1 MSIMMDKF
9 FFTYFPPGYDGETE
23 IKRLVAAYLAAI
35 VYSFRFFFSYYE
47 AYNDLFYYEWNQVE
61 ETVKKVLRPGA
72 VIVPFREIAGSSMLM
87 FAGLAIVLLVAG
99 LQHYHYYTKG
109 SNSLYVVRR
118 LPDRKYVFRTCFGGI
133 LLEAVAALVVIGILL
148 SMYYCVYL
156 WVTPE
161 VCLP

>member
-9 FFTYFPPGYDGETE
+9 LDTYFPPGYDGETE

-47 AYNDLFYYEWNQVE
+47 AYNDLFYYEWNRVE